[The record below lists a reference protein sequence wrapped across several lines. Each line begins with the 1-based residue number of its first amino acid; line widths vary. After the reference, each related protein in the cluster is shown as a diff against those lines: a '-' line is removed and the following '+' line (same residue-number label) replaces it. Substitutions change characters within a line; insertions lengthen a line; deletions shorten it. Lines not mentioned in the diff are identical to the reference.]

1 MQVLHI
7 NRVQGRLVRATL
19 LGALAMFVVPFA
31 SQFVSAQDA
40 PKVIVPSPVVPSQ
53 GETGLKDPKSY
64 AIGFQIGKDISSSGL
79 SAEDLELKELLEGF
93 TDGLAGKSKLN
104 DQQMQQAMAS
114 LQEQMKAKMIQKSRK
129 NLERANDFLKTNKDK
144 EGVQTTKSGLQY
156 QAIKSGSGKTPALT
170 STVKVHYEGKLLDGK
185 VFDSSIAR
193 GEPIE
198 FPVNGVIP
206 GWTEALQRMKVGDK
220 WKLFIPPGLAYGER
234 GAGSDIGPN
243 ELLVF
248 EVELLDVK

>member
-1 MQVLHI
+1 M
-7 NRVQGRLVRATL
+7 A
-19 LGALAMFVVPFA
+19 
-31 SQFVSAQDA
+31 
-40 PKVIVPSPVVPSQ
+40 
-53 GETGLKDPKSY
+53 
-64 AIGFQIGKDISSSGL
+64 SSGL
-79 SAEDLELKELLEGF
+79 STEDFDIQELMLGF
-93 TDGLAGKSKLN
+93 TDGLAEKGKLN
-104 DQQMQQAMAS
+104 EQQIQQAMVG
-114 LQEQMKAKMIQKSRK
+114 LQERVKARMIDKSRK
-129 NLERANDFLKTNKDK
+129 NLEKANEYLKANKDK

-156 QAIKSGSGKTPALT
+156 LSLQAGKGKTPTLT
-170 STVKVHYEGKLLDGK
+170 STVKVHYEGKLLSGK

-234 GAGSDIGPN
+234 GAGADIGPN

>member
-31 SQFVSAQDA
+31 SQVVRAQDA

-53 GETGLKDPKSY
+53 GDTGLKDPKSY

-93 TDGLAGKSKLN
+93 TDGLTGKSKLN

>member
-1 MQVLHI
+1 MQVMLL
-7 NRVQGRLVRATL
+7 NRNRAPWVRASL
-19 LGALAMFVVPFA
+19 LGAAAAFIFA
-31 SQFVSAQDA
+31 NAPESSSAQEPA
-40 PKVIVPSPVVPSQ
+40 KVIVPSQVVPAQ
-53 GETGLKDPKSY
+53 GDSGLKDPKSY
-64 AIGFQIGKDISSSGL
+64 ALGFQIGKDMSSSGL
-79 SAEDLELKELLEGF
+79 GAEDFDLKELMEGF
-93 TDGLAGKSKLN
+93 TDGLAEKGKLD
-104 DQQMQQAMAS
+104 DQQIQQAMMT
-114 LQEQMKAKMIQKSRK
+114 LQERVKAKMIDKSRK
-129 NLERANDFLKTNKDK
+129 NLEKANEFLKTNKDK

-156 QAIKSGSGKTPALT
+156 LSLAAGKGKTPTLT
-170 STVKVHYEGKLLDGK
+170 STVKVHYEGKLLSGK

>member
-1 MQVLHI
+1 MQVTVL
-7 NRVQGRLVRATL
+7 NRIHCRLIRAGM
-19 LGALAMFVVPFA
+19 LGLAVVSILANF
-31 SQFVSAQDA
+31 SQSSLGQDS
-40 PKVIVPSPVVPSQ
+40 PKVIVPSQVAPAQ
-53 GETGLKDPKSY
+53 GDTGLKDPKSY
-64 AIGFQIGKDISSSGL
+64 ALGFQIGKDMSSSGL
-79 SAEDLELKELLEGF
+79 GAEDFDLKELLDGF
-93 TDGLAGKSKLN
+93 TDGLTDKAKLT
-104 DQQMQQAMAS
+104 DQQIQQAMTA
-114 LQEQMKAKMIQKSRK
+114 LQERVKSKMIDKSRK
-129 NLERANDFLKTNKDK
+129 NLEKANEFLKTNKDK

-156 QAIKSGSGKTPALT
+156 LSLQAGKGKTPTLT
-170 STVKVHYEGKLLDGK
+170 STVKVHYEGKLLSGK

-234 GAGSDIGPN
+234 GAGADIGPN

>member
-1 MQVLHI
+1 MQVMLLNLNQARMI
-7 NRVQGRLVRATL
+7 RASV
-19 LGALAMFVVPFA
+19 LGSFAALFI
-31 SQFVSAQDA
+31 VSASNFIVAQET
-40 PKVIVPSPVVPSQ
+40 PKVIVPAQ
-53 GETGLKDPKSY
+53 GDTGLKDPKSY
-64 AIGFQIGKDISSSGL
+64 ALGFQVGKDMASSGL
-79 SAEDLELKELLEGF
+79 SLEDFDIQELMLGF
-93 TDGLAGKSKLN
+93 TDGLAEKGKLN
-104 DQQMQQAMAS
+104 EQQIQQAMVG
-114 LQEQMKAKMIQKSRK
+114 LQERVKARMIDKSRK
-129 NLERANDFLKTNKDK
+129 NLEKANEYLKANKDK

-156 QAIKSGSGKTPALT
+156 LSLQAGKGKTPTLT
-170 STVKVHYEGKLLDGK
+170 STVKVHYEGKLLSGK

-234 GAGSDIGPN
+234 GAGADIGPN

>member
-31 SQFVSAQDA
+31 SQVVRAQDA

-53 GETGLKDPKSY
+53 GDTGLKDPKSY

>member
-7 NRVQGRLVRATL
+7 KRLQGRLGRATL

-31 SQFVSAQDA
+31 SQVVSAQDA
-40 PKVIVPSPVVPSQ
+40 PKVIVPAPVVPSQ
-53 GETGLKDPKSY
+53 GDTGLKDPKSY
-64 AIGFQIGKDISSSGL
+64 AIGFQIGKDISASGL

-114 LQEQMKAKMIQKSRK
+114 LEEQMKAKMIQKSRK

-185 VFDSSIAR
+185 IFDSSIAR

-234 GAGSDIGPN
+234 GAGRDIGPN

>member
-1 MQVLHI
+1 
-7 NRVQGRLVRATL
+7 
-19 LGALAMFVVPFA
+19 
-31 SQFVSAQDA
+31 
-40 PKVIVPSPVVPSQ
+40 
-53 GETGLKDPKSY
+53 LKDPKSY
-64 AIGFQIGKDISSSGL
+64 GLGFQFGKDMSSTGI
-79 SAEDLELKELLEGF
+79 SAEDLDLKELLEGF
-93 TDGLAGKSKLN
+93 SDGLLSKSKLT
-104 DQQMQQAMAS
+104 DQQMQQAMTS
-114 LQEQMKAKMIQKSRK
+114 LQEQIKSKMIQKSRK
-129 NLERANDFLKTNKDK
+129 NLERANDFLKSNKDK

-156 QAIKSGSGKTPALT
+156 QAIKSGSGKTPSLT

>member
-31 SQFVSAQDA
+31 SQVVRAQDA

-53 GETGLKDPKSY
+53 GDTGLKDPKSY

-93 TDGLAGKSKLN
+93 TDGLTGKSKLN
-104 DQQMQQAMAS
+104 AQQMQQAMAS

-129 NLERANDFLKTNKDK
+129 NLERANDLLKTNKDT

>member
-1 MQVLHI
+1 MQAMLL
-7 NRVQGRLVRATL
+7 NRIQARLVRVSL
-19 LGALAMFVVPFA
+19 LGALAAIIIANAPKSNV
-31 SQFVSAQDA
+31 AQET
-40 PKVIVPSPVVPSQ
+40 PKVIVPAPVVPAQ
-53 GETGLKDPKSY
+53 GDTGLKDPKSY
-64 AIGFQIGKDISSSGL
+64 ALGFQIGKDMSSSGL
-79 SAEDLELKELLEGF
+79 AAEDFDLKELLEGF
-93 TDGLAGKSKLN
+93 TDGLSEKGKLS
-104 DQQMQQAMAS
+104 DQQIQQAMTT
-114 LQEQMKAKMIQKSRK
+114 LQERVKSKMIEKSRK
-129 NLERANDFLKTNKDK
+129 NLEKANEFLKTNKDK

-156 QAIKSGSGKTPALT
+156 LSLQAGKGKTPTLT
-170 STVKVHYEGKLLDGK
+170 STVKVHYEGKLLSGK

-234 GAGSDIGPN
+234 GAGADIGPN

>member
-31 SQFVSAQDA
+31 AQFVRAQDA
-40 PKVIVPSPVVPSQ
+40 PKVIVPAPVVPSQ

-198 FPVNGVIP
+198 FPVNEVIP

-234 GAGSDIGPN
+234 GAGGDIGPN

>member
-1 MQVLHI
+1 MQVMLL
-7 NRVQGRLVRATL
+7 NRIHALLVRASL
-19 LGALAMFVVPFA
+19 LGAAAAFIFANVPQ
-31 SQFVSAQDA
+31 SSSAQDS
-40 PKVIVPSPVVPSQ
+40 PKVIVPNQVVPAQ
-53 GETGLKDPKSY
+53 GDTGLKDPKSY
-64 AIGFQIGKDISSSGL
+64 ALGFQIGKDMSSSGL
-79 SAEDLELKELLEGF
+79 SAEDFDLKELMEGF
-93 TDGLAGKSKLN
+93 TDGLLEKGKLN
-104 DQQMQQAMAS
+104 EQQIQQAMMT
-114 LQEQMKAKMIQKSRK
+114 LQERVKAKMIDKSRK
-129 NLERANDFLKTNKDK
+129 NLEKANEFLKTNKDK

-156 QAIKSGSGKTPALT
+156 LSLQAGKGKTPTLT
-170 STVKVHYEGKLLDGK
+170 STVKVHYEGKLLNGK

-243 ELLVF
+243 ERLVF
-248 EVELLDVK
+248 EGELLDVK

>member
-1 MQVLHI
+1 M
-7 NRVQGRLVRATL
+7 
-19 LGALAMFVVPFA
+19 LGLAVVSILANF
-31 SQFVSAQDA
+31 SQSSLGQDS
-40 PKVIVPSPVVPSQ
+40 PKVIVPSQVAPAQ
-53 GETGLKDPKSY
+53 GDTGLKDPKSY
-64 AIGFQIGKDISSSGL
+64 ALGFQIGKDMSSSGL
-79 SAEDLELKELLEGF
+79 GAEDFDLKELLDGF
-93 TDGLAGKSKLN
+93 TDGLTDKAKLT
-104 DQQMQQAMAS
+104 DQQIQQAMTA
-114 LQEQMKAKMIQKSRK
+114 LQERVKSKMIDKSRK
-129 NLERANDFLKTNKDK
+129 NLEKANEFLKTNKDK

-156 QAIKSGSGKTPALT
+156 LSLQAGKGKTPTLT
-170 STVKVHYEGKLLDGK
+170 STVKVHYEGKLLSGK

>member
-1 MQVLHI
+1 M
-7 NRVQGRLVRATL
+7 
-19 LGALAMFVVPFA
+19 LGLAVVSILANF
-31 SQFVSAQDA
+31 SQSSLGQDS
-40 PKVIVPSPVVPSQ
+40 PKVIVPSQVAPAQ
-53 GETGLKDPKSY
+53 GDTGLKDPKSY
-64 AIGFQIGKDISSSGL
+64 ALGFQIGKDMSSSGL
-79 SAEDLELKELLEGF
+79 GAEDFDLKELLDGF
-93 TDGLAGKSKLN
+93 TDGLTDKAKLT
-104 DQQMQQAMAS
+104 DQQIQQAMTA
-114 LQEQMKAKMIQKSRK
+114 LQERVKSKMIDKSRK
-129 NLERANDFLKTNKDK
+129 NLEKANEFLKTNKDK

-156 QAIKSGSGKTPALT
+156 LSLQAGKGKTPTLT
-170 STVKVHYEGKLLDGK
+170 STVKVHYEGKLLSGK

-234 GAGSDIGPN
+234 GAGADIGPN

>member
-1 MQVLHI
+1 MQAMLL
-7 NRVQGRLVRATL
+7 NRIQNRLIRASM
-19 LGALAMFVVPFA
+19 LGAAAAFIGSIAPL
-31 SQFVSAQDA
+31 SSYAQEA
-40 PKVIVPSPVVPSQ
+40 PKVIVPSPAAPQ
-53 GETGLKDPKSY
+53 GDTGLKDPKSY
-64 AIGFQIGKDISSSGL
+64 ALGFQIGKDMASAGL
-79 SAEDLELKELLEGF
+79 GAEDFELKEFLDGF
-93 TDGLAGKSKLN
+93 SEGLAGKGKLSGE
-104 DQQMQQAMAS
+104 QLRQAMMD
-114 LQEQMKAKMIQKSRK
+114 LQGKVQAKMIDKSRK
-129 NLERANDFLKTNKDK
+129 NLEKANEFLKGNKDK

-156 QAIKSGSGKTPALT
+156 LSLQAGKGKTPTLT
-170 STVKVHYEGKLLDGK
+170 STVKVHYEGKLLSGK

-220 WKLFIPPGLAYGER
+220 WKLFIPPGLAYGE
-234 GAGSDIGPN
+234 GGSPPDIGPN

>member
-1 MQVLHI
+1 MQVTVL
-7 NRVQGRLVRATL
+7 NRIHSRLFRASL
-19 LGALAMFVVPFA
+19 LGLAVTFVVA
-31 SQFVSAQDA
+31 NVSQSSLGQET
-40 PKVIVPSPVVPSQ
+40 PKVIVPSQVVPAQ
-53 GETGLKDPKSY
+53 GDTGLKDPKSY
-64 AIGFQIGKDISSSGL
+64 ALGFQIGKDMASSGL
-79 SAEDLELKELLEGF
+79 GAEDFDLKELLDGF
-93 TDGLAGKSKLN
+93 TDGLNDKAKLN
-104 DQQMQQAMAS
+104 DQQIQQAMTT
-114 LQEQMKAKMIQKSRK
+114 LQERVKSKMIDKSRK
-129 NLERANDFLKTNKDK
+129 NLEKANEFLKTNKDK

-156 QAIKSGSGKTPALT
+156 LSLQAGKGKTPTLT
-170 STVKVHYEGKLLDGK
+170 STVKVHYEGKLLSGK

-234 GAGSDIGPN
+234 GAGADIGPN